1 MEEIV
6 ESIRRPMGFTGS
18 MMRLDMFIKSP
29 VPIDLKVRLIG
40 GVNSIG
46 EKITFVKPLW
56 SLKDPML
63 FEDIMNIV
71 IQSQTTWT

>member
-40 GVNSIG
+40 GVSSIG
-46 EKITFVKPLW
+46 EKITFVKPL
-56 SLKDPML
+56 
-63 FEDIMNIV
+63 
-71 IQSQTTWT
+71 